1 MWNKTSCIY
10 VSRYNVIQVYKYE
23 NSPKKNPSRVMDA
36 SGKND
41 SESINHNGAV
51 VHRLDCKANIKEH
64 SKAEIAHQEW
74 C

>member
-1 MWNKTSCIY
+1 
-10 VSRYNVIQVYKYE
+10 
-23 NSPKKNPSRVMDA
+23 MDA

-64 SKAEIAHQEW
+64 SKAELHIKSGANL
-74 C
+74 